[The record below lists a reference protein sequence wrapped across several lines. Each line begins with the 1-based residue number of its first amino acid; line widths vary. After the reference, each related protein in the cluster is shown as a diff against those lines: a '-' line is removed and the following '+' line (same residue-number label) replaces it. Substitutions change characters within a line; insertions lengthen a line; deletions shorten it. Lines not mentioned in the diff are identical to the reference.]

1 MKQQKFVSIIF
12 LLLAILTLSIAL
24 APTPTPTQTLKSKS
38 KNKTKQ
44 IKQEK
49 IKAID
54 DQLCSH
60 DGVRD
65 ILLKLAS
72 GYMKKLSKAD
82 EISLRANGVTI
93 ENGEV
98 QSSIRKNM
106 YSLRNGKFA
115 VLECPSWLGLIGD
128 YYGSDSDIPNNL
140 K

>member
-1 MKQQKFVSIIF
+1 MKQQKFVSLLF

-24 APTPTPTQTLKSKS
+24 APTPTPTLKSKS

-82 EISLRANGVTI
+82 EISLRRNGVTI
-93 ENGEV
+93 KNGEV
-98 QSSIRKNM
+98 QSSIRKNV

-140 K
+140 R